1 MIRDRIVC
9 KICGGWKDIDPAT
22 GEAMSCDTCDDVAD
36 EQRSEEH
43 TSELQS
49 QSNLVCRLLLE
60 KKKHTSRPPVYASC
74 ALAPQALHS
83 RDGGCHFSLSAQG
96 LHHLLSRAPSH
107 MCLASCRCGDSSV
120 SL

>member
-60 KKKHTSRPPVYASC
+60 KKKHTARPPPLFIGGCWGGWPTVRSGSAPRSASICPGVFSRPAGWLL
-74 ALAPQALHS
+74 ALGMYS
-83 RDGGCHFSLSAQG
+83 SARRT
-96 LHHLLSRAPSH
+96 HD
-107 MCLASCRCGDSSV
+107 CG
-120 SL
+120 